1 MIDYVCFTRKQI
13 NYSDSNASQYY
24 GRSLPSAQPA
34 THRARDTVYLAMP
47 KQLSTTYQA
56 IYNQVDLG
64 VAGLATIQAGSN
76 LDVDNLTAVLQN
88 AANNAIPEFANSAIA
103 SLSNNL
109 GGLLGLAGNID
120 ANSMEAL
127 MRGRVFN
134 PFKEQIFKH
143 MQFRTH
149 SFNFKM
155 VASDEKEAKVIKDII
170 DYFKLGSLPRVSGS
184 DGFSE
189 KLKESSNLL
198 SSASSATTGSRFFSV
213 PDSFEIKFI
222 RAPTSAGATAK
233 TSDLH
238 FKIHDSACISVGVNY
253 TPDGQY
259 TALKKAG
266 VVGQNPTQ
274 TNTNGTS
281 TTPFGGVSVPAVNL
295 TLQFSELKLL
305 DQKDVVNGY

>member
-1 MIDYVCFTRKQI
+1 MAVLRYPNKIPVPGDATYGLAEGATEMIDYVCFTRKQI
-13 NYSDSNASQYY
+13 NYVDSNASQYY

-134 PFKEQIFKH
+134 PFKEQIVKH
-143 MQFRTH
+143 M
-149 SFNFKM
+149 
-155 VASDEKEAKVIKDII
+155 
-170 DYFKLGSLPRVSGS
+170 
-184 DGFSE
+184 
-189 KLKESSNLL
+189 
-198 SSASSATTGSRFFSV
+198 
-213 PDSFEIKFI
+213 
-222 RAPTSAGATAK
+222 
-233 TSDLH
+233 
-238 FKIHDSACISVGVNY
+238 
-253 TPDGQY
+253 
-259 TALKKAG
+259 
-266 VVGQNPTQ
+266 
-274 TNTNGTS
+274 
-281 TTPFGGVSVPAVNL
+281 
-295 TLQFSELKLL
+295 
-305 DQKDVVNGY
+305 